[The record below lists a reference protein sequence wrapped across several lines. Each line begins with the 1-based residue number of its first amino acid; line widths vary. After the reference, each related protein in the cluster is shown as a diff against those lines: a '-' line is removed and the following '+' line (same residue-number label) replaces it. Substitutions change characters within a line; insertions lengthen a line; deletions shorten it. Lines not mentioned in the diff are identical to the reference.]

1 VERCQK
7 AMVLN
12 SRGKVFTVIYFSFI
26 SHTYIHARLALG
38 MQIKRKNIPIMVPF
52 VVGVTAEPP

>member
-1 VERCQK
+1 
-7 AMVLN
+7 MLN

-52 VVGVTAEPP
+52 VVGVAAEPP